1 MENIFSVSLK
11 IFWIFFLF
19 LSLLPLLAAIITQ
32 KLDDEKNKKEENK

>member
-11 IFWIFFLF
+11 IFWIFFLI